1 MLELSQ
7 QKRVFE
13 LLPDNTTKAEMLSEL
28 DEHLIAPLLE
38 QFAEAELTA
47 ILLEMSDDDQAD
59 FLAAASERK
68 TRTTHGGSETRRCRR
83 C

>member
-1 MLELSQ
+1 
-7 QKRVFE
+7 
-13 LLPDNTTKAEMLSEL
+13 MLSEA
-28 DEHLIAPLLE
+28 HLIAPLLE

-59 FLAAASERK
+59 FLAALPSEK
-68 TRTTHGGSETRRCRR
+68 QATHGGSETRRCRR